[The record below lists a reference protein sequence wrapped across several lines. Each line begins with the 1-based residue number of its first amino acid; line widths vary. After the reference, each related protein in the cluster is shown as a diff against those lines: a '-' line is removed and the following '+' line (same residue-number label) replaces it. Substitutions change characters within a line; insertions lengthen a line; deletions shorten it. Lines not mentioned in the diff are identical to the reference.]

1 MKLLTVLIS
10 FFSFFSLAML
20 AQSVRPPEGAA
31 RPVPKIVLTNSINPF
46 ALGKPNPTPVLSAG
60 GLSNLSI
67 KANQPGLPGDTVWA
81 RGDGIYITATSVNS
95 KVSKIAAEAITQ
107 QHTLSDRE
115 MNDLRYHTLN
125 TMVFVQL
132 ILART
137 TATDTNLARFESK
150 RRIDGM
156 IKSAANEAVFWN
168 TVAAAGY
175 TQESFRQEKFEGSL
189 MDHVI
194 DREVKPLIRI
204 PESDIHR
211 YYDANEAF
219 WAKPDQVRAAQIFF
233 ATVEPGSKTS
243 LGTEIIALKRKKADE
258 TLAKLKAGGD
268 FAALAK
274 ELSEDPESKDRGGE
288 YTFQKKQMFAEFEN
302 AVWTL
307 KAGEITGIINSQNG
321 LHLFRK
327 IEDVP
332 SRIIPFNEVAEQIRE
347 GLVQQ
352 EMDVRIPE
360 FSDRL
365 RTAAHVVIVNLS
377 TQPSGL

>member
-1 MKLLTVLIS
+1 MKLLKVLIS
-10 FFSFFSLAML
+10 FFSLAVL
-20 AQSVRPPEGAA
+20 AQSVRPLEGAA
-31 RPVPKIVLTNSINPF
+31 RPVAKIVLTNSIRPF
-46 ALGKPNPTPVLSAG
+46 ALGKPNTTPVLSG
-60 GLSNLSI
+60 GSLSNLPT
-67 KANQPGLPGDTVWA
+67 KANQAGLPGDTVWA
-81 RGDGIYITATSVNS
+81 KGDGIYITATSVNS
-95 KVSKIAAEAITQ
+95 KVSKIAAEAISQ
-107 QHTLSDRE
+107 GHTLSDRE
-115 MNDLRYHTLN
+115 MNDLRYRTLN
-125 TMVFVQL
+125 TMVFLQL

-137 TATDTNLARFESK
+137 TAADTNLARFESK

-156 IKSAANEAVFWN
+156 LKSAATEALFWN

-175 TQESFRQEKFEGSL
+175 TQESFRQEKFEESL
-189 MDHVI
+189 VVQVI
-194 DREVKPLIRI
+194 DREVKAPLRI

-211 YYDANEAF
+211 YYDADETR

-233 ATVEPGSKTS
+233 ATVEPESKRS

-258 TLAKLKAGGD
+258 TLAKLKAGAD

-274 ELSEDPESKDRGGE
+274 ELSEDPASKDRGGE
-288 YTFQKKQMFAEFEN
+288 YTFQKMQMFAEFEN

-307 KAGEITGIINSQNG
+307 KAGEISGIVNSQFG

-332 SRIIPFNEVAEQIRE
+332 ARIIPFNEVTEQIRE
-347 GLVQQ
+347 ALVQQ

-365 RTAAHVVIVNLS
+365 RTAAHVVIANPS
-377 TQPSGL
+377 AQPSGL